1 MPPCPSLQ
9 FDRLDESLHCL
20 VRPHSAP
27 TPQYPDPTVPR
38 GLNRCFR
45 DFRSRSRMLVSLKP
59 SCVSDFRPRR
69 VNRIVWG
76 GV

>member
-20 VRPHSAP
+20 ARLHSAP
-27 TPQYPDPTVPR
+27 TPQCPR

-59 SCVSDFRPRR
+59 SYVSDFRPRR